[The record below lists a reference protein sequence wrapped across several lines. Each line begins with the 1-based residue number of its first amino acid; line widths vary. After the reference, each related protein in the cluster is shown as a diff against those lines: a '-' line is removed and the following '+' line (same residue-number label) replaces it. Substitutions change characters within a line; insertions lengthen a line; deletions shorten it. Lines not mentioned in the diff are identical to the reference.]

1 MKWRTADEE
10 EREEQTPLKEARGD
24 PPVPFYSSP
33 PSAKELVVETIST
46 EEQEDPY
53 AKWVP
58 VRQRVLALVA
68 LPALLPPITSTM
80 YLPTLNVVIA
90 DLETTEEMVA
100 FTLSAYAL
108 TVGFCP
114 LAWGPLSDRYGRRG
128 VLLSCLLIFI
138 VAAIIAGSAQ
148 HVYTLIG
155 ARMLQGIGLSAA
167 GIVGAGS
174 IADVYP
180 PAIRGQ
186 AMVRFAALIS
196 FFCTRSPQGMVFGH
210 CAPGHRAG
218 TRRGRHYTS
227 RPDTLALADS
237 ADPCDRISS
246 ATGFVGELLG
256 WRTIFWSLSVA
267 AFILATMAF
276 FFLPDTLNRSGPKK
290 SANPIQVFKLFF
302 HPPITIIAFINA
314 STFSIM
320 FLIMFIFPIQLEK
333 IYGLS
338 EIGIGLS
345 YLPMG
350 IGNCLGTVA
359 GGRAADHGFAK
370 KGTAGRLIP
379 VVVASLLTTIFTVAI
394 GWFLNRNLWITL
406 AASFAFGFLLTFS
419 RPGMTTYG
427 IEQRPQSA
435 SSVQACMY
443 SFQWQYSFIVLN
455 FGPVFI
461 ERFSVERV
469 FFGLALSVLV
479 LCVPLI
485 VLMCRSVAHY
495 NSTTTAAASSES
507 ATKTT

>member
-1 MKWRTADEE
+1 MKWRTADDEE
-10 EREEQTPLKEARGD
+10 EREEQTPLKEAGD
-24 PPVPFYSSP
+24 PLVPFYSSP
-33 PSAKELVVETIST
+33 PSAKELVVATIST

-58 VRQRVLALVA
+58 MRQRVLALVA
-68 LPALLPPITSTM
+68 FPALLPPITSTM

-155 ARMLQGIGLSAA
+155 ARMLQGLGLSAA

-186 AMVRFAALIS
+186 AMGWYSVTVLL
-196 FFCTRSPQGMVFGH
+196 
-210 CAPGHRAG
+210 G
-218 TRRGRHYTS
+218 TVLG
-227 RPDTLALADS
+227 PVVG
-237 ADPCDRISS
+237 
-246 ATGFVGELLG
+246 GFVGELLG

-267 AFILATMAF
+267 AFIMATMAF

-302 HPPITIIAFINA
+302 HPPITTIAFINA

-495 NSTTTAAASSES
+495 NSTMTATASSES
-507 ATKTT
+507 TTKTT